1 MNLHT
6 RRVAW
11 MFWVITVG
19 FVASALGQ
27 STQPAGSGGLV
38 QGKIKGTNVN
48 VRAGS
53 DTNYY
58 IITKL
63 NRGDTVSIVREL
75 FGWVEILPPQG
86 CFSVVDKNYVDKAA
100 DGTGTLNGDAWAY
113 AGSLVE
119 ERRYA
124 KQVQMKKG
132 EKVQILGETAD
143 GKCYKINPPEG
154 ATVWV
159 SGDFVD
165 RPGGTASPGTD
176 KPVVERIPPGELNL
190 TSVEPATRPVR
201 EPALR
206 NVAPES
212 RPSMKEEIFKAEGLD
227 AVKPDLLNTKNPKH
241 QSMITNIESK
251 IGAEHAKPAAQR
263 NFEQFIKDLQPL
275 ASQSEDEVARLYA
288 DTRIKQIRSQVEA
301 AKALEELKK
310 LRAEAITEADAMRA
324 ELERKRA
331 QRIREFPTDWIDVRG
346 EIQMSGIYDGAG
358 GRPKRWRVVEPGMT
372 PAKTLAYIEVPEGSS
387 INPSE
392 YERKYVAIKAEVR
405 KQIRDTAPPVPVYF
419 IREISVAEPPARG
432 TPPAGVMTQPAGPI
446 VK

>member
-1 MNLHT
+1 MNVHT
-6 RRVAW
+6 RRTAW
-11 MFWVITVG
+11 MFGVITVG

-27 STQPAGSGGLV
+27 STQPAGGGGLV

-58 IITKL
+58 VVTKL

-75 FGWVEILPPQG
+75 FNWIEILPPQG
-86 CFSVVDKNYVDKAA
+86 CFSVVDKNYVEKA
-100 DGTGTLNGDAWAY
+100 DNTGTLNGDAWAY

-119 ERRYA
+119 ERHYA
-124 KQVQMKKG
+124 KQVQLKKG
-132 EKVQILGETAD
+132 EKIQIIGETSD

-159 SGDFVD
+159 SGEFVD
-165 RPGGTASPGTD
+165 RPGGAAKTGTD
-176 KPVVERIPPGELNL
+176 KPTGEKVSPGELNL
-190 TSVEPATRPVR
+190 SAVESTTKPAP
-201 EPALR
+201 EPALTKTT
-206 NVAPES
+206 AES
-212 RPSMKEEIFKAEGLD
+212 QPSMKEVVVKTEGLD

-275 ASQSEDEVARLYA
+275 ASQSEDEVAKLYA
-288 DTRIKQIRSQVEA
+288 ETRIKQIRSQVEA
-301 AKALEELKK
+301 AKALQELKK
-310 LRAEAITEADAMRA
+310 LRADAVTEADAMRA
-324 ELERKRA
+324 ELEKLRQKKLEEH
-331 QRIREFPTDWIDVRG
+331 IVDWIDVRG
-346 EIQMSGIYDGAG
+346 VIQMSGIYDGAG
-358 GRPKRWRVVEPGMT
+358 GRPKRWRVVEPGVT

-405 KQIRDTAPPVPVYF
+405 KQIRDTAPPVPIYLV
-419 IREISVAEPPARG
+419 REISVAEPPARG
-432 TPPAGVMTQPAGPI
+432 TPPAGAMTQPSGPI